1 MHRLGKYALFLTLI
15 CVAVS
20 AQASTVIFSDGFN
33 FASPP
38 STYITVNGGG
48 TIGPWTVGG
57 DSVDWIGGY
66 WQPAEGNGSIDMSGN
81 NAGAL
86 STTLSTVAGQSYM
99 LTFYIAGNPDGGN
112 VVKSLQVQV
121 GSLNQTFHFDTTG
134 HSEGSMGWVLE
145 SAMFTAAGNDTL
157 MFTSLDANAY
167 GAALDG
173 VTVSSVPEPGTMLL
187 LGSGVI
193 GLAGTLRR
201 KINQ

>member
-1 MHRLGKYALFLTLI
+1 MHRIGKYALVLTLV

-20 AQASTVIFSDGFN
+20 AQASTIFSDGFN
-33 FASPP
+33 FVTPP
-38 STYITVNGGG
+38 STFITVGNGG

-81 NAGAL
+81 AAGSL

-99 LTFYIAGNPDGGN
+99 LSFYLAGNPAGGN
-112 VVKSLQVQV
+112 AVKSLEVQV

-145 SAMFTAAGNDTL
+145 TVSFTAGGTDILT
-157 MFTSLDANAY
+157 FTSLDNNAY

-173 VTVSSVPEPGTMLL
+173 VTVSSVPEPGSMLF

-193 GLAGTLRR
+193 GLAVILRR
-201 KINQ
+201 KINL